1 MEGLLFLKDMLLFR
15 VKKMYVFQVK
25 CYVAHCPYSNAHS
38 SGYAVS
44 IFFLAG
50 LGVAG
55 SFDVTGS

>member
-1 MEGLLFLKDMLLFR
+1 
-15 VKKMYVFQVK
+15 MYVFQVK
-25 CYVAHCPYSNAHS
+25 CYVAHCHYSNAHS